1 MGLKNNWG
9 SKRFWFQKDFGYKKV
24 GVKNKKSDQNNC
36 RSNEILGPNEF
47 WVENFCGKKILGLN
61 KCWVPKKFSL
71 KK

>member
-36 RSNEILGPNEF
+36 RSNEILGPM
-47 WVENFCGKKILGLN
+47 NFGLKIF
-61 KCWVPKKFSL
+61 VAKKFWD
-71 KK
+71 